1 MLLNANMYYAQT
13 ICCCLTGYSQSNN
26 DCDVWRYLGMR
37 ESLHWKMQL
46 KLPLSVRAV
55 SVLRLH
61 QKFQLIEVV
70 CFQCLSVLSD
80 LGWLAPA
87 SDYKDVDEI

>member
-1 MLLNANMYYAQT
+1 
-13 ICCCLTGYSQSNN
+13 
-26 DCDVWRYLGMR
+26 
-37 ESLHWKMQL
+37 MQL

-87 SDYKDVDEI
+87 SDYKDVDEIWKALKAMMFRLSLKLGNHQ